1 MKKILFVGSRILN
14 MPHAAGIT
22 VRSIFDGI
30 DPEYVLGL
38 EWGEKNEKGKMS
50 SIKTY
55 RLEYKY
61 MSLARIIDNPFF
73 KSTSHKIK
81 KLEIP
86 NNSASSKTEKK
97 KTSQT
102 LLQNLRQW
110 IALAPSRSRVM
121 IRKRELNKIKEFSP
135 QVIYTVGE
143 TITNLDLSYRLSIL
157 LNIPIVI
164 HFMDNWKHSI
174 EWSDNPLLKKYQKKL
189 TQYCN
194 MCYSRSSE
202 CIAIGERMAETYENE
217 TGIKHGVI
225 MNSID
230 TQAFFC
236 PPQNDKDVI
245 RFTYA
250 GGLHLG
256 RDIALY
262 TIGECIESLNMK
274 ADKELR
280 FDIYTTN
287 DNIYLYKE
295 KFANLKQTHLIPAV
309 SHDYITQI
317 YQNSDVLVHV
327 ESDDLKSNEFFKYSV
342 STKISEYLAT
352 GKTIL
357 FYGPKDIYLYIF
369 LSKNHLAYTVS
380 NTDEIKSTILSIIYK
395 KDNIYSSNAVQY
407 AENHFDKKVA
417 YNRFVD
423 IIEHASLPEH
433 NRV

>member
-38 EWGEKNEKGKMS
+38 EWGEKNEKGKLS

-73 KSTSHKIK
+73 KSASHKIK
-81 KLEIP
+81 KIEIP

-97 KTSQT
+97 ETSQT

-110 IALAPSRSRVM
+110 IALAPSRSKVM
-121 IRKRELNKIKEFSP
+121 IRKGELNKIKEFSP

-143 TITNLDLSYRLSIL
+143 TITNLDLSYKLSIL

-174 EWSDNPLLKKYQKKL
+174 EWNDNPLLKKYQKNL

-194 MCYSRSSE
+194 MCYLRSTE
-202 CIAIGERMAETYENE
+202 CIAIGERMAETYESE

-230 TQAFFC
+230 TQIFYC
-236 PPQNDKDVI
+236 HSQNDKDVI
-245 RFTYA
+245 KFTYA

-256 RDIALY
+256 RDNALY
-262 TIGECIESLNMK
+262 TIGEYIESLYMK
-274 ADKELR
+274 DSIKVE

-295 KFANLKQTHLIPAV
+295 KFKNLKQTHLIPAV
-309 SHDYITQI
+309 PHDDII
-317 YQNSDVLVHV
+317 KVYQDSDVLVHV
-327 ESDDLKSNEFFKYSV
+327 ESDELKSNEFFKYSV

-357 FYGPKDIYLYIF
+357 FYGPKDIYLYDF
-369 LSKNHLAYTVS
+369 LYSNCLAYTVS
-380 NTDEIKSTILSIIYK
+380 NADEIERTIKSIIYK
-395 KDNIYSSNAVQY
+395 RDNQYENNAVQY
-407 AENHFDKKVA
+407 AKTHFDKKVA
-417 YNRFVD
+417 FSRFVD
-423 IIEHASLPEH
+423 IIEHASLP
-433 NRV
+433 